1 MRRFRP
7 DPIRTRS
14 PCGHRREWARRYRRS
29 GRGWRTWVR
38 GCGRG
43 AGAALAHVDQELRPV
58 SVVSLEDH
66 VARSLLQERMLATL
80 AAVFGALALLLGAVG
95 IYGTMAFQVARRR
108 REIGIRMALG
118 ADEGSVIGM
127 VLGQTLRLTLAGC
140 AIGAAAGLA
149 LTHIAEGIL
158 YGVRA
163 NDPLTFIAAAAGLLL
178 IALAAAYLP
187 GRRAA
192 RTNPIETL
200 RID

>member
-1 MRRFRP
+1 M
-7 DPIRTRS
+7 
-14 PCGHRREWARRYRRS
+14 
-29 GRGWRTWVR
+29 
-38 GCGRG
+38 
-43 AGAALAHVDQELRPV
+43 L
-58 SVVSLEDH
+58 SLEDH

-80 AAVFGALALLLGAVG
+80 GAFFGALALLLGAVG

-127 VLGQTLRLTLAGC
+127 VLAQTARLTLAGC
-140 AIGAAAGLA
+140 AIGTAAGFA
-149 LTHIAEGIL
+149 LTRIAQGIL

-163 NDPLTFIAAAAGLLL
+163 NDPPTFIAAAAGLLL

-187 GRRAA
+187 GRSAA